1 MFFCRIL
8 FSFFLAFNI
17 HMLYGHQ
24 DPKNRIDSNSG
35 IGAIEKLV
43 IRYRYDKP
51 DSAIFF
57 ARKGL
62 EISHLKNDEDGI
74 ARMLHQLGMI
84 DDNLGKADD
93 SRQKYL
99 EALEIYKRLN
109 DEKGIVRENIRLG
122 VIEKRKGN
130 YDKASAYFLYAL
142 KISEKIKDKAG
153 MMEAYVTIGEV
164 YSAQRNQIKAIEYYI
179 KAERLSLNLPF
190 SSIRLNMYNDL
201 GISYREIKDY
211 KTAIAYFNKGIEQ
224 SNTPAMMGL
233 HISLTI
239 GLSKVY
245 GESGSLN
252 EAIDLQKL
260 ALLKSRQIDNFIRE
274 YQSLVALA
282 DSYRLIDIKTGF
294 NYLEQALSLATSR
307 HANKQVLEVLERIAT
322 LQAGLK
328 DYKAAYKAKEQQY
341 KMADSFYFKDI
352 SLKIADLQAQ
362 YELNK
367 SEVRVQELKFI
378 NSKQA
383 MEQKVML
390 WITIG
395 SIVLLC
401 VLGINFFKIRKLNLL
416 LNKSNTALKSSNS
429 VKDKLFSV
437 LAHDLRAPLASG
449 IKLLDM
455 INNGW
460 LDEKEKAL
468 MLSKLADQNAASMET
483 LNLLLRWG
491 QMQINGVLINQV
503 ILAPFEIIKR
513 NISLLFEAAEQK
525 SITVRYDIE
534 ENLTVFS
541 DADHLDFIIRNLLSN
556 AIKFTYEGGE
566 INISAHKESLT
577 NEVVFLVKDNG
588 VGISK
593 YRIPSVF
600 STNSVS
606 TNGTNN
612 EKGTNLGLVICKEFI
627 MANNGKIWV
636 ESIEHEGSSFF
647 FTLKYK

>member
-1 MFFCRIL
+1 
-8 FSFFLAFNI
+8 
-17 HMLYGHQ
+17 MLYGHQ
-24 DPKNRIDSNSG
+24 EPKNQLDSNQAIS
-35 IGAIEKLV
+35 AIEKMV
-43 IRYRYDKP
+43 VRYRYDKP

-57 ARKGL
+57 AIKGL
-62 EISHLKNDEDGI
+62 KISRLKNDEYGV

-99 EALEIYKRLN
+99 EALEIYKRLK
-109 DEKGIVRENIRLG
+109 DDKGIARENIRLG

-130 YDKASAYFLYAL
+130 YDKASAYFLYSL
-142 KISEKIKDKAG
+142 KISEKIRDMAG
-153 MMEAYVTIGEV
+153 VMEAYVTIGEV
-164 YSAQRNQIKAIEYYI
+164 YAAQRNQKKAIEYYL
-179 KAERLSLNLPF
+179 KAERLSLQLPF
-190 SSIRLNMYNDL
+190 FSIRLNMYNDL

-211 KTAIAYFNKGIEQ
+211 KTAITYFNMGIEQ
-224 SNTPAMMGL
+224 SNIPQMMGS

-245 GESGSLN
+245 AELGRLH
-252 EAIDLQKL
+252 EAIALQKL
-260 ALLKSRQIDNFIRE
+260 ALLKSRKIDNFIRE

-282 DSYRLIDIKTGF
+282 DSYRSIDIKISF
-294 NYLEQALSLATSR
+294 KYLAQAQSLATSR
-307 HANKQVLEVLERIAT
+307 HANKQVLEVLERIAK
-322 LQAGLK
+322 LQADLAN
-328 DYKAAYKAKEQQY
+328 YKAAYKAKEQQY

-352 SLKIADLQAQ
+352 TLKIADLQAQ

-367 SEVRVQELKFI
+367 SEVKVQELKFI

-390 WITIG
+390 WIILG

-401 VLGINFFKIRKLNLL
+401 ILGINFFKIRKLNLL
-416 LNKSNTALKSSNS
+416 LNKSNTALTTSNS

-437 LAHDLRAPLASG
+437 LAHDLKAPLASG

-460 LDEKEKAL
+460 LDEQEKAL

-491 QMQINGVLINQV
+491 QMQINGVMINQI
-503 ILAPFEIIKR
+503 ILTPFEIIKR
-513 NISLLFEAAEQK
+513 NMSLLFEAAEQK
-525 SITVRYDIE
+525 SIAVIYDIAE
-534 ENLTVFS
+534 DLTVFS

-566 INISAHKESLT
+566 IKISARKELLT
-577 NEVVFLVKDNG
+577 NEVIFLVEDNG

-593 YRIPSVF
+593 DRMPTIF

-627 MANNGKIWV
+627 LANNGKIWV
-636 ESIEHEGSSFF
+636 ESIENEGSSFF